1 MLEKHKKRINRH
13 KRVRARIKGT
23 NKVPRLCVFRSNSHI
38 YAKLV
43 DDSKGKTILQ
53 AKDVDIAKKE
63 RKTEIKLEVAPL
75 KNQKKSKDIKESKDS
90 KEVILK
96 GKVALA
102 YQVGEVIAQMSQ
114 EKSIK
119 RVVFDRGG
127 YKYHGRIKALADGA
141 RKGGLVI

>member
-38 YAKLV
+38 YANLI
-43 DDSKGKTILQ
+43 DDGKGKTILQ
-53 AKDVDIAKKE
+53 TKDFDIAQKE
-63 RKTEIKLEVAPL
+63 RKAEV
-75 KNQKKSKDIKESKDS
+75 KTGEKDKA
-90 KEVILK
+90 VILK

-102 YQVGEVIAQMSQ
+102 YQVGEVIAQMSK
-114 EKSIK
+114 EKNIK
-119 RVVFDRGG
+119 KVVFDRGG
-127 YKYHGRIKALADGA
+127 YKYHGRIKALALGA